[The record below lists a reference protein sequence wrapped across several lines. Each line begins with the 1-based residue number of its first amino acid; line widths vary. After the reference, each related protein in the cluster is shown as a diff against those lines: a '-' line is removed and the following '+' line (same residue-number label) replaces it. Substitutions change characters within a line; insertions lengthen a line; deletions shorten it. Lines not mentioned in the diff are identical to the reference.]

1 MIEDCGYM
9 YWRRRTDAQAGGQK
23 ESASKTELQKMES
36 KKAFF
41 FVRLSSSFS
50 SDNSAPVISAGAT
63 TRVSL
68 PHSATRHRHQQYKSN
83 PRVPAVPTAWALMTT
98 PVSAASPVSAVRLI
112 SQPRRIRSVTI
123 YNNGPG
129 PCAAWRAWFDL
140 IFYSVDYIRVSFF
153 SCLGRLYPGV
163 LCETIL
169 LASHVCVFVAYL
181 IYILLPEPHGIKLFK
196 TQTLPTEETRRRPIP
211 DSEKPTRSSTL

>member
-1 MIEDCGYM
+1 MCIQYPKRLCEDCGYM
-9 YWRRRTDAQAGGQK
+9 YGGDGQTHKPPAKKNLHQK
-23 ESASKTELQKMES
+23 LNTKRWNR
-36 KKAFF
+36 KKAFS

-68 PHSATRHRHQQYKSN
+68 PHSATRHRHQQCNPN

-129 PCAAWRAWFDL
+129 PCETWRAWFDL
-140 IFYSVDYIRVSFF
+140 IF
-153 SCLGRLYPGV
+153 L
-163 LCETIL
+163 LC
-169 LASHVCVFVAYL
+169 
-181 IYILLPEPHGIKLFK
+181 
-196 TQTLPTEETRRRPIP
+196 
-211 DSEKPTRSSTL
+211 

>member
-1 MIEDCGYM
+1 M
-9 YWRRRTDAQAGGQK
+9 
-23 ESASKTELQKMES
+23 
-36 KKAFF
+36 
-41 FVRLSSSFS
+41 RLSSSFS

-68 PHSATRHRHQQYKSN
+68 PHSATRHRHQQHNPN

-129 PCAAWRAWFDL
+129 PCAAWRAWVEL

-153 SCLGRLYPGV
+153 LSWPSIPWSFVRD
-163 LCETIL
+163 IL
-169 LASHVCVFVAYL
+169 LCVFCCVPDRHT
-181 IYILLPEPHGIKLFK
+181 I
-196 TQTLPTEETRRRPIP
+196 TRASRH
-211 DSEKPTRSSTL
+211 